1 MSTTA
6 FDPTQADQ
14 LISYIDGTRENVTEQ
29 ANITRQTIAQLTT
42 DGLQGSAAEASE
54 ALSAEVQ
61 TTLNN
66 VDAILQRYQ
75 TEVSEFGGNMFGH
88 DSTYAGRIG
97 GA

>member
-6 FDPTQADQ
+6 FDATQADQ
-14 LISYIDGTRENVTEQ
+14 LIASIETTRNNVTEQ

-42 DGLQGSAAEASE
+42 EGLQGSAAEASD

-75 TEVSEFGGNMFGH
+75 TEVANYGDNMGSH
-88 DSTYAGRIG
+88 DASFAGRIG

>member
-6 FDPTQADQ
+6 LDHTQAEQ
-14 LISYIDGTRENVTEQ
+14 LIADVTSTREHVTEQ

-42 DGLQGSAAEASE
+42 EGLQGSAAEASD

-66 VDAILQRYQ
+66 VDSILQRYQ
-75 TEVSEFGGNMFGH
+75 AEVANYASDMGNH
-88 DSTYAGRIG
+88 DTGFAGRIS

>member
-6 FDPTQADQ
+6 FDHTQADQ
-14 LISYIDGTRENVTEQ
+14 LISSISATRENVTEQ
-29 ANITRQTIAQLTT
+29 ANVTRQTIAQLTT
-42 DGLQGSAAEASE
+42 EGLQGAAAESSD

-66 VDAILQRYQ
+66 VDQILTRYQ
-75 TEVSEFGGNMFGH
+75 EEVAAFGENMSGH
-88 DSTYAGRIG
+88 DASFAGRIG

>member
-6 FDPTQADQ
+6 FDATQASE
-14 LISYIDGTRENVTEQ
+14 LIADITSTREHVAEQ

-42 DGLQGSAAEASE
+42 EGLQGSAAEASD

-61 TTLNN
+61 TTLNT
-66 VDAILQRYQ
+66 VDGILHRYQ
-75 TEVSEFGGNMFGH
+75 EEVGHYGDDMGNH
-88 DSTYAGRIG
+88 DTSFAGRIS

>member
-6 FDPTQADQ
+6 FDHTQADQ
-14 LISYIDGTRENVTEQ
+14 LVSSITATRENVTEQ

-42 DGLQGSAAEASE
+42 EGLQGSAAEASE

-75 TEVSEFGGNMFGH
+75 TEVAAFGENMSGH
-88 DSTYAGRIG
+88 DSTFAGRIG

>member
-6 FDPTQADQ
+6 FDHTQADQ
-14 LISYIDGTRENVTEQ
+14 LIAAIDGTRKNVTEQ

-42 DGLQGSAAEASE
+42 EGLQGSAAEASE

-66 VDAILQRYQ
+66 VDGILQRYQ
-75 TEVSEFGGNMFGH
+75 TEVAAFGESITGS
-88 DSTYAGRIG
+88 DSTFAGRIG

>member
-6 FDPTQADQ
+6 FDATQADQ
-14 LISYIDGTRENVTEQ
+14 LIASIETTRNNVTEE
-29 ANITRQTIAQLTT
+29 ANVTRQTIAQLTT
-42 DGLQGSAAEASE
+42 DGLQGSAAEASD

-66 VDAILQRYQ
+66 VDSILQRYQ
-75 TEVSEFGGNMFGH
+75 TEVANYGDNMGNH
-88 DSTYAGRIG
+88 DTSFAGRIG